1 MNELKPTDII
11 EIIALI
17 RANYDNAYANTDDK
31 QAELL
36 VKFWYDSL
44 KGYDRV
50 TVLEAA
56 KNAVKHCQFAPRL
69 ADLIREID
77 ALNSLGKKTDEQLW
91 AELTDVLGRIYQI
104 SRYLPYP
111 QYRKWASEKIAEIF
125 DALSEELKL
134 YLVNTSTLIEISELP
149 AENLIYEKN
158 RFLKRV
164 PALRQYTENQ
174 QDAQRFLTLCD
185 QHMKKLGNGNK

>member
-17 RANYDNAYANTDDK
+17 RVNYDNAYANTDDK

-44 KGYDRV
+44 KCYDRGI
-50 TVLEAA
+50 VLEAA

-69 ADLIREID
+69 ADLVREID
-77 ALNSLGKKTDEQLW
+77 SLNSLNQKTDEQIW
-91 AELTDVLGRIYQI
+91 AELTDVLGKVYRI

-149 AENLIYEKN
+149 AENLVYEKN
-158 RFLKRV
+158 RFLKRA
-164 PALRQYTENQ
+164 PALRRHAENRQ
-174 QDAQRFLTLCD
+174 EAQRFLTLCN
-185 QHMKKLGNGNK
+185 QQMKKLGDGNK